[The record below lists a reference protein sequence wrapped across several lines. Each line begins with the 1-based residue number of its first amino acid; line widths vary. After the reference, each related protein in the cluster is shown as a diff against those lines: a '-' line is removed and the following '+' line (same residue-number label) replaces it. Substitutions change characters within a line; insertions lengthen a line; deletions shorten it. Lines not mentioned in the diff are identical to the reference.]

1 MKDKGMS
8 EEKKQILAQ
17 MPGED
22 YVSQTQAPGAQGV
35 TESSQRVAPE
45 EKEPWELLQEAHKE
59 RKAGIKA
66 SKESGA
72 KHLDDYPAAVEAIRG
87 KEIYNLRDPK
97 ERGIVSTVSNRKEVV
112 VRWADEYSAQ
122 KNSATAIKDKKG
134 NVIGRESW
142 LSADDRQD
150 YVVSEKETPTQDKAQ
165 GKIVQPEPSQQAAAQ
180 KPVNSVMPGEDYAA
194 QVKKLDD
201 DTNRLLSD
209 GGFQISGKQPK
220 SKTGEADLLKKGY
233 KPYLVNG
240 KGELEVNVLGVWAKP
255 TAGEKEIADG
265 KRQKAIDK
273 YIEHMIPH
281 SRNQ

>member
-1 MKDKGMS
+1 MRMKQQVIDGITLYRRLASAACPKGAWFGGNYHTHFKNNGWMVY
-8 EEKKQILAQ
+8 ETGKQAIAIYPTAKMAKRFIVNQLAK
-17 MPGED
+17 G
-22 YVSQTQAPGAQGV
+22 
-35 TESSQRVAPE
+35 
-45 EKEPWELLQEAHKE
+45 
-59 RKAGIKA
+59 
-66 SKESGA
+66 
-72 KHLDDYPAAVEAIRG
+72 
-87 KEIYNLRDPK
+87 
-97 ERGIVSTVSNRKEVV
+97 
-112 VRWADEYSAQ
+112 
-122 KNSATAIKDKKG
+122 AIKDKKG